1 MPCMCNRS
9 FSEQNNPGY
18 KKALPLIMWCLQ
30 GQGANAMERV
40 ADPRERR
47 THPRPWTSLSLQMN
61 VSFYMWAKVQPCK
74 HLESRR
80 EKLMFL
86 LLSALGISG
95 KIMGFGVS
103 ATYFVTLAKF
113 HRLSMPPL
121 PSRDEDVISSSHG
134 SAKGCGNEYRHDASH
149 IEGTQL
155 REIVFISLAWSWE
168 LNP

>member
-1 MPCMCNRS
+1 M
-9 FSEQNNPGY
+9 
-18 KKALPLIMWCLQ
+18 
-30 GQGANAMERV
+30 
-40 ADPRERR
+40 
-47 THPRPWTSLSLQMN
+47 
-61 VSFYMWAKVQPCK
+61 QPCK
-74 HLESRR
+74 HLESRL

-113 HRLSMPPL
+113 HSLSVPPL
-121 PSRDEDVISSSHG
+121 PSRDVISSSHG

-155 REIVFISLAWSWE
+155 GEIVFMSVAWSWE